1 MVSNF
6 IAVITWHRREIA
18 WLLKNSIARL
28 FWKKRRASDYWA
40 AWTQVSSCSE
50 LALPNER
57 TEATSTMRLISASI
71 V

>member
-28 FWKKRRASDYWA
+28 FWKKRRASYFSV
-40 AWTQVSSCSE
+40 QK
-50 LALPNER
+50 
-57 TEATSTMRLISASI
+57 
-71 V
+71 